1 MINHTHSTIKGT
13 LLSFIHCL
21 HKYVMNHHFNTLK
34 TYFVTVMIKLRKKYL
49 HSPLL
54 SAAGAAAVFV
64 VGLILVCMQVKTQ
77 IKPSIHRQR
86 LKFMKNSHKLRSS
99 ELKPKLSFF
108 EYLSFSLSVWLSLC
122 PFKGEVNRKD

>member
-13 LLSFIHCL
+13 LLSFIRCL
-21 HKYVMNHHFNTLK
+21 HKYVMNHHFNTFK
-34 TYFVTVMIKLRKKYL
+34 TCLMIKLRKKYL

-99 ELKPKLSFF
+99 KLKPKLSFS
-108 EYLSFSLSVWLSLC
+108 EYLSVSLSVWLSLC
-122 PFKGEVNRKD
+122 PFKGEVNRKE